1 VKPTPAAP
9 KEAYQVLVA
18 TYRSYEEA
26 KALKN
31 KLRPNI
37 CRPRSVRVT
46 SGKKTYFVVK
56 SGPFPGKKQADQ
68 AAQRLKTQERL
79 AAAPKVVKLPAA
91 SSQNPSPQ
99 TTAMSSPVL
108 LTYFSDLG
116 PRHQGKVRDIYD
128 LGDRLLLV
136 ATDRISA
143 FDVVMADP
151 IPDKGRIL
159 TQISAFWF
167 GLLSDVVPNHLIS
180 LDVADFPPACQAHRQ
195 TLAGRTMLVRKTR
208 PLPVECIVRG
218 YLAGSGWADYQK
230 TGAICGIPL
239 PSGLKES
246 DRLPEPI
253 FTPSTK
259 AQLGIHDENITFA
272 EAAATIGQELA
283 AGCGRSASPLSTGQ
297 RLGRTP
303 GDHSGGHQVRVRAR
317 PGGAPAHRRGP
328 HPGLL
333 PLLATGRLRPR
344 PGPEKL

>member
-1 VKPTPAAP
+1 
-9 KEAYQVLVA
+9 
-18 TYRSYEEA
+18 
-26 KALKN
+26 
-31 KLRPNI
+31 
-37 CRPRSVRVT
+37 
-46 SGKKTYFVVK
+46 
-56 SGPFPGKKQADQ
+56 
-68 AAQRLKTQERL
+68 
-79 AAAPKVVKLPAA
+79 
-91 SSQNPSPQ
+91 
-99 TTAMSSPVL
+99 MSTPVL

-167 GLLSDVVPNHLIS
+167 RLLADVVPNHLIS

-195 TLAGRTMLVRKTR
+195 SLAGRTMLVKKTR

-230 TGAICGIPL
+230 TGAVCGIPL
-239 PSGLKES
+239 PPGLKES

-272 EAAATIGQELA
+272 QAAATIGPELA
-283 AGCGRSASPLSTGQ
+283 A
-297 RLGRTP
+297 
-303 GDHSGGHQVRVRAR
+303 RVREISLTLYRRASAWAEPR
-317 PGGAPAHRRGP
+317 GIILADTKFEFGLDQGALLLIDEVLTPDSSRFWPQADYAPGRAQKSYDKQYLRDYLESLGWNKQPPPPPLPPEVLANTRGKYLEALKNLT
-328 HPGLL
+328 GED
-333 PLLATGRLRPR
+333 LA
-344 PGPEKL
+344 